1 MVSEVQTMKTTIK
14 KNYPYQAAGRLWLV
28 PQLRLA
34 TLPDG
39 TVALLD
45 EEIEHIHRGIAN
57 EICGST
63 EALTVAELEFLCD
76 LTLTSWAQVA
86 EFLGVHRSTLSKWR
100 HTGVVPRAVI
110 SLALKKW
117 FWFKLFGGELG
128 NRSVKL
134 SCLSSEGAFLSYARQ
149 EAIER
154 SLAEPIAK
162 MRA

>member
-1 MVSEVQTMKTTIK
+1 MVEGRTGKSR
-14 KNYPYQAAGRLWLV
+14 PAAGRLWSV
-28 PQLRLA
+28 PQLHLT

-39 TVALLD
+39 TVAILE

-57 EICGST
+57 EICGSI
-63 EALTVAELEFLCD
+63 EALTVGELEFLCD
-76 LTLTSWAQVA
+76 LTLTPWSAAA

-100 HTGVVPRAVI
+100 RTEVVPRSVI

-117 FWFKLFGGELG
+117 FWFKLFGKELG
-128 NRSVKL
+128 SRTVKL

-154 SLAEPIAK
+154 ALAEPIEK
-162 MRA
+162 LSVVWPN

>member
-1 MVSEVQTMKTTIK
+1 MKTTIE

-28 PQLRLA
+28 PQLRL
-34 TLPDG
+34 TILPDG
-39 TVALLD
+39 TVALL
-45 EEIEHIHRGIAN
+45 EEEVERIHRAIAN
-57 EICGST
+57 EICGNT

-100 HTGVVPRAVI
+100 QTGVVPRAVI
-110 SLALKKW
+110 SLALKRW
-117 FWFKLFGGELG
+117 FWFKLFGEELG
-128 NRSVKL
+128 SRTVKL

-154 SLAEPIAK
+154 AVAEPIEK
-162 MRA
+162 LRA

>member
-1 MVSEVQTMKTTIK
+1 MKTTIK
-14 KNYPYQAAGRLWLV
+14 KDYPYQAAGRLWSV
-28 PQLRLA
+28 PQLRLT

-39 TVALLD
+39 TVALLE
-45 EEIEHIHRGIAN
+45 EEIEHLHRGIAN
-57 EICGST
+57 EICGNT

-76 LTLTSWAQVA
+76 LTLTPWSAAA

-117 FWFKLFGGELG
+117 FWFKIFGGELG

-134 SCLSSEGAFLSYARQ
+134 SYLSSEGAFLSYARQ

>member
-1 MVSEVQTMKTTIK
+1 MKTTIE
-14 KNYPYQAAGRLWLV
+14 KNYPYQAAGRLWAV
-28 PQLRLA
+28 PQLRL
-34 TLPDG
+34 TILPDG
-39 TVALLD
+39 TVALL
-45 EEIEHIHRGIAN
+45 EEEVERIHRAIAN
-57 EICGST
+57 EICGNT

-100 HTGVVPRAVI
+100 QTGVVPRAVI

-117 FWFKLFGGELG
+117 FWFKLFGEELG
-128 NRSVKL
+128 SRTVKL

-154 SLAEPIAK
+154 AVAEPIEK
-162 MRA
+162 LRA

>member
-1 MVSEVQTMKTTIK
+1 MKITIK
-14 KNYPYQAAGRLWLV
+14 KNYPYQAAGRLWSV
-28 PQLRLA
+28 PQLRLT

-39 TVALLD
+39 TVALLE
-45 EEIEHIHRGIAN
+45 EEIERLHRAIAN

-100 HTGVVPRAVI
+100 QTGVVPRAVI

-117 FWFKLFGGELG
+117 FWFKLFGQELG
-128 NRSVKL
+128 GWTVKL
-134 SCLSSEGAFLSYARQ
+134 SCLSSEGAFLAYARQ
-149 EAIER
+149 EAIDR
-154 SLAEPIAK
+154 AMAEPIAK
-162 MRA
+162 LRA